1 MTGRTAGRSATAS
14 LALGFAALLLLFGVY
29 GSAGAQEAQDCAD
42 FATQEEAQ
50 QFYDDHADDD
60 PNDPDPFNL
69 DTDQDGNACEGLPT
83 SQQAG
88 TASPGASPTAS
99 PSSSSLP
106 QNGAETGVIALSGL
120 SLLEAGYGLTLA
132 SKRLGIRRR
141 SIPLYLMR
149 RMINAAERGTDRV
162 EITDGVY
169 LVHRSALEPRRID
182 EAPEIP
188 EPLLAAETT
197 DERSPFEPER
207 PLVDLLVDLDDEVD
221 LEDDPDFEDEF
232 VEIEL
237 AEEDLAEEDLEA
249 DEPVCKPSAP
259 NVYAALAKP
268 GALPLSDKR

>member
-1 MTGRTAGRSATAS
+1 MTGRTAGRSASAS
-14 LALGFAALLLLFGVY
+14 LALGFAALLLLFGLN
-29 GSAGAQEAQDCAD
+29 GSAGAQEEAQDCAD

-50 QFYDDHADDD
+50 EFYDDHSDDD
-60 PNDPDPFNL
+60 PNNPDPFNL

-88 TASPGASPTAS
+88 SPSPGASPTARPGS
-99 PSSSSLP
+99 NALP
-106 QNGAETGVIALSGL
+106 RNGAETGVIALSGL

-162 EITDGVY
+162 EVADDVY
-169 LVHRSALEPRRID
+169 LVHRSALESLRAD
-182 EAPEIP
+182 EAPE
-188 EPLLAAETT
+188 PLLEAETT
-197 DERSPFEPER
+197 DEHSSFEPER
-207 PLVDLLVDLDDEVD
+207 PLVDLVVDLDDELEDD
-221 LEDDPDFEDEF
+221 LEDGF

-237 AEEDLAEEDLEA
+237 AEEEFEA
-249 DEPVCKPSAP
+249 DEPAPSRPSAP

-268 GALPLSDKR
+268 GALPLDDQR

>member
-1 MTGRTAGRSATAS
+1 MTGRTAGRSVSAS
-14 LALGFAALLLLFGVY
+14 LALGFAALLLLFAANGTAA
-29 GSAGAQEAQDCAD
+29 SQEAQDCAD

-50 QFYDDHADDD
+50 AFYDDHRDDD

-99 PSSSSLP
+99 PGSSALP

-149 RMINAAERGTDRV
+149 RMISAAERGTDRV
-162 EITDGVY
+162 EIANDVY
-169 LVHRSALEPRRID
+169 LVHRSALEPRPGLTVG
-182 EAPEIP
+182 EAPELP
-188 EPLLAAETT
+188 EPLLEAETT
-197 DERSPFEPER
+197 DEHSAFEPER
-207 PLVDLLVDLDDEVD
+207 PLVDDLVDLDEDVDAEDE
-221 LEDDPDFEDEF
+221 LALEDEF

-237 AEEDLAEEDLEA
+237 AEEDFEP
-249 DEPVCKPSAP
+249 DEPVVSKASAP

-268 GALPLSDKR
+268 GALPLRDQR